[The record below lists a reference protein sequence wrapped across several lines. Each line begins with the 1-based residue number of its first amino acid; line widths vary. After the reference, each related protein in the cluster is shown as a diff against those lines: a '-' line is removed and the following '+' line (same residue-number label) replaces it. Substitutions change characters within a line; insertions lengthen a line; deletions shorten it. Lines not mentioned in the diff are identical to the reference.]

1 MEDAFMADLTTT
13 YMGLELE
20 SPVVPS
26 ASPLSR
32 KLDNIKLM
40 EDAGAGAVVL
50 YSLFEEQI
58 EMDASQLGHLLDHG
72 AQGLAD
78 AMAYFPAANEYA
90 RTPEEYLEHVR
101 QAKEAVDIPVI
112 ASLNGVSRGG
122 WTEYAKKIEQAG
134 ADALE
139 LNIYFI
145 PVQETLFAEDVET
158 LYLDILQEVK
168 KQVTIPLALKLSP
181 FFSAL
186 PNFADRLAAHGADGL
201 VLFNRFYQPDIDVD
215 EETVRS
221 SVLLSTSLEMRVPLR
236 WIAILYGQV
245 DVSLALTTG
254 VHTSDDVVKAILA
267 GADVA
272 MVCSALLTE
281 GVAHISELL
290 KGVYA
295 WMDGKGYQTLDE
307 IRGKLCLKS
316 YVEPAAFERGSYM
329 KLLNSYRP

>member
-1 MEDAFMADLTTT
+1 MANLTTT
-13 YMGLELE
+13 YMGLKLKN
-20 SPVVPS
+20 PVVPS

-32 KLDNIKLM
+32 KIDDIKLM

-78 AMAYFPAANEYA
+78 ATAYFPAANDYA
-90 RTPEEYLEHVR
+90 RTPQEYLDHVR
-101 QAKEAVDIPVI
+101 RAKEAVDIPII
-112 ASLNGVSRGG
+112 ASLNGISRGG
-122 WTEYAKKIEQAG
+122 WTEYASKIEEAG

-145 PVQETLFAEDVET
+145 PVKETLFAEDVET
-158 LYLDILQEVK
+158 LYLDILQDVK
-168 KQVTIPLALKLSP
+168 EHVTIPVALKLGP

-186 PNFADRLAAHGADGL
+186 TNFADRLVAHGADGL

-215 EETVRS
+215 DESVRS
-221 SVLLSTSLEMRVPLR
+221 SVLFSTPFEIRLPLR
-236 WIAILYGQV
+236 WIAILHGQV
-245 DVSLALTTG
+245 NASLALTTG
-254 VHTSDDVVKAILA
+254 VHTAEDVLKAILA

-272 MVCSALLTE
+272 MVCSVLLQGGIE
-281 GVAHISELL
+281 QISEMVKDIHAWMNDKGYESLKAL
-290 KGVYA
+290 KG
-295 WMDGKGYQTLDE
+295 
-307 IRGKLCLKS
+307 KLSLKS

>member
-1 MEDAFMADLTTT
+1 MADLSTT
-13 YMGLELE
+13 YLGLTLRN
-20 SPVVPS
+20 PVVPS
-26 ASPLSR
+26 ASPLS
-32 KLDNIKLM
+32 KKIDDIKLM

-58 EMDASQLGHLLDHG
+58 GMEVSELGHVIDKG
-72 AQGLAD
+72 ARGLAD
-78 AMAYFPAANEYA
+78 AMAHFPAANDYA
-90 RTPEEYLEHVR
+90 RTPDEYLEHVR
-101 QAKEAVDIPVI
+101 RAKEAVDMPVV

-122 WTEYAKKIEQAG
+122 WIEYAKKIEEAG

-168 KQVTIPLALKLSP
+168 KHVTIPVALKLSP

-186 PNFADRLAAHGADGL
+186 PNFADRLVAHGADGL
-201 VLFNRFYQPDIDVD
+201 VLFNRFYQPDIDV
-215 EETVRS
+215 EEEAIRS
-221 SVLLSTSLEMRVPLR
+221 SVLFSTSLEMRVPLR
-236 WIAILYGQV
+236 WVAILSGQIEA
-245 DVSLALTTG
+245 SLALTTG

-272 MVCSALLTE
+272 MVCSVLLKE
-281 GVAHISELL
+281 GIEQISDLL
-290 KGVYA
+290 KGVQA
-295 WMDGKGYQTLDE
+295 WMDRKGYASLSE
-307 IRGKLCLKS
+307 IRGKLNLNS
-316 YVEPAAFERGSYM
+316 YVEPTAFERGSYM

>member
-1 MEDAFMADLTTT
+1 MADLTTS
-13 YMGLELE
+13 YMGLELQN
-20 SPVVPS
+20 PVVPS

-32 KLDNIKLM
+32 EIDNIKLM

-72 AQGLAD
+72 PQGLAD
-78 AMAYFPAANEYA
+78 AMSYFPSANDYA

-101 QAKEAVDIPVI
+101 QAKEAVGIPVI

-122 WTEYAKKIEQAG
+122 WIEYAKKIQEAG

-168 KQVTIPLALKLSP
+168 KHVTLPLALKLGP

-186 PNFADRLAAHGADGL
+186 PNFAGRLAAYGADGL

-215 EETVRS
+215 DETVRS
-221 SVLLSTSLEMRVPLR
+221 SLLLSTSLEMRVPLR
-236 WIAILYGQV
+236 WVAILHGQV
-245 DVSLALTTG
+245 DASLALTTG
-254 VHTSDDVVKAILA
+254 VHSSEDVLKAILA

-272 MVCSALLTE
+272 MVCSVLLRE
-281 GVAHISELL
+281 GIAEISELV
-290 KGVYA
+290 KGLHA
-295 WMDGKGYQTLDE
+295 WMDGKGYESLDE
-307 IRGKLCLKS
+307 IKGKLSLKS
-316 YVEPAAFERGSYM
+316 YVEPSAFERGSYM
-329 KLLNSYRP
+329 KLLNSYRL